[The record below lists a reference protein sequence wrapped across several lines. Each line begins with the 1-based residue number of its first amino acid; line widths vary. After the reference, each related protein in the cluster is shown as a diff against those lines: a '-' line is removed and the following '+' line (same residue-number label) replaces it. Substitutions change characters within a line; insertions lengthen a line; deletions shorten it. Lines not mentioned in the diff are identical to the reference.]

1 METHTDMPRQA
12 YICILADVFDLASW
26 SIFAT
31 MPLKLV
37 TVEGLLGFPASVR
50 ADMVEAVPGALACR
64 KRLSIAVDVA
74 CW

>member
-1 METHTDMPRQA
+1 
-12 YICILADVFDLASW
+12 
-26 SIFAT
+26 